1 MAEELK
7 KSTDIKKE
15 TPKKMTTSTNKT
27 KTTTTKAASK
37 TTSSSKPSTSDKKIV
52 TTKVQTVKPANK
64 VSFKEELPKKVFGL
78 SKIYSQAIFDVIL
91 SERASKRFSTHKVK
105 NRGEVSGT
113 GKKPWRQKGSGNARA
128 GSLRSPIFVGGGR
141 VFGPTTARNYSLKV
155 NRKVRKNALLSAL
168 TLLAKDNA
176 ILVHEFKLAKP
187 STRDL
192 LIELNKKG
200 LAMLNNVLIISND
213 ENIYLSAR
221 NLPNV
226 SVGKITS
233 LSVEDLI
240 AADALVL
247 SKEDIKYLEGLV
259 K

>member
-37 TTSSSKPSTSDKKIV
+37 TTFSSKPSTSDKKIV

-64 VSFKEELPKKVFGL
+64 VSFKEELPEKVFGL

-213 ENIYLSAR
+213 ETIYLSAR

-233 LSVEDLI
+233 LSVEALV

>member
-15 TPKKMTTSTNKT
+15 TPKKMTTSTNKA

-64 VSFKEELPKKVFGL
+64 VSFKEELPKKVFGI

-168 TLLAKDNA
+168 TLLAKDNV

-233 LSVEDLI
+233 LSVEALV

>member
-37 TTSSSKPSTSDKKIV
+37 TTFSSKPSTSDKKIV

-64 VSFKEELPKKVFGL
+64 VSFKEELPEKVFGL

-233 LSVEDLI
+233 LSVEALV

>member
-15 TPKKMTTSTNKT
+15 TPKKMTTSTNKA

>member
-7 KSTDIKKE
+7 KSTEVKKE
-15 TPKKMTTSTNKT
+15 TPKKRTTSTNKA

-233 LSVEDLI
+233 LSIEALV

>member
-15 TPKKMTTSTNKT
+15 TPKKMTNSTNKA
-27 KTTTTKAASK
+27 KTTTAKATSK

-52 TTKVQTVKPANK
+52 TTKVQTIKPANK
-64 VSFKEELPKKVFGL
+64 VSFKEELPKKVFGI

-141 VFGPTTARNYSLKV
+141 IFGPTTARNYSLKV

-233 LSVEDLI
+233 LSVEALI

>member
-15 TPKKMTTSTNKT
+15 TPKKMTTSTNKA

-213 ENIYLSAR
+213 ETIYLSAR

-226 SVGKITS
+226 FVGKITS
-233 LSVEDLI
+233 LSVENLI

>member
-37 TTSSSKPSTSDKKIV
+37 TTFSSKPYTYDKKVV

-64 VSFKEELPKKVFGL
+64 VSFKEELPEKVFGL

-113 GKKPWRQKGSGNARA
+113 GKKPWRQKDSGNARA

-155 NRKVRKNALLSAL
+155 NRKVRKNALFSAL

-176 ILVHEFKLAKP
+176 ILVHEFKIAKP

-213 ENIYLSAR
+213 ETIYLSAR

-233 LSVEDLI
+233 LSVEALI

>member
-1 MAEELK
+1 MVEELK
-7 KSTDIKKE
+7 KSTEVKKE
-15 TPKKMTTSTNKT
+15 TPKKITTSTKA

-37 TTSSSKPSTSDKKIV
+37 TTSNSKPSTSDKKIV

-213 ENIYLSAR
+213 ETIYLSSR

>member
-15 TPKKMTTSTNKT
+15 TPKKMTTSTNKA

-64 VSFKEELPKKVFGL
+64 VSFKEELPQKVFGL

-141 VFGPTTARNYSLKV
+141 GFMVWYFV
-155 NRKVRKNALLSAL
+155 
-168 TLLAKDNA
+168 
-176 ILVHEFKLAKP
+176 
-187 STRDL
+187 
-192 LIELNKKG
+192 
-200 LAMLNNVLIISND
+200 
-213 ENIYLSAR
+213 
-221 NLPNV
+221 
-226 SVGKITS
+226 S
-233 LSVEDLI
+233 LSRCVNCFNSV
-240 AADALVL
+240 ACCVL
-247 SKEDIKYLEGLV
+247 DPLSQVLARCCDIF
-259 K
+259 

>member
-7 KSTDIKKE
+7 KSTEVKKE
-15 TPKKMTTSTNKT
+15 TPKKMTTSTNKA

-233 LSVEDLI
+233 LSIEALV

>member
-7 KSTDIKKE
+7 KSTEVKKE

-27 KTTTTKAASK
+27 KTTTTKATSK
-37 TTSSSKPSTSDKKIV
+37 TTSNSKSSTSDKKIV
-52 TTKVQTVKPANK
+52 TKVQTLKPADK

-176 ILVHEFKLAKP
+176 ILVHEFKLAKT

-213 ENIYLSAR
+213 ETIYLSAR

>member
-15 TPKKMTTSTNKT
+15 TPKKMTTSTNKA

-187 STRDL
+187 
-192 LIELNKKG
+192 
-200 LAMLNNVLIISND
+200 
-213 ENIYLSAR
+213 
-221 NLPNV
+221 
-226 SVGKITS
+226 
-233 LSVEDLI
+233 
-240 AADALVL
+240 
-247 SKEDIKYLEGLV
+247 
-259 K
+259 

>member
-1 MAEELK
+1 M
-7 KSTDIKKE
+7 
-15 TPKKMTTSTNKT
+15 
-27 KTTTTKAASK
+27 
-37 TTSSSKPSTSDKKIV
+37 
-52 TTKVQTVKPANK
+52 
-64 VSFKEELPKKVFGL
+64 
-78 SKIYSQAIFDVIL
+78 
-91 SERASKRFSTHKVK
+91 
-105 NRGEVSGT
+105 
-113 GKKPWRQKGSGNARA
+113 
-128 GSLRSPIFVGGGR
+128 
-141 VFGPTTARNYSLKV
+141 
-155 NRKVRKNALLSAL
+155 SAL

-176 ILVHEFKLAKP
+176 ILVYEFKLAKP

-233 LSVEDLI
+233 LSVEALV